1 MSSGGKVVGESS
13 LAVEKTL
20 NMETEEG
27 GVTLMMP

>member
-20 NMETEEG
+20 NMEIEEG